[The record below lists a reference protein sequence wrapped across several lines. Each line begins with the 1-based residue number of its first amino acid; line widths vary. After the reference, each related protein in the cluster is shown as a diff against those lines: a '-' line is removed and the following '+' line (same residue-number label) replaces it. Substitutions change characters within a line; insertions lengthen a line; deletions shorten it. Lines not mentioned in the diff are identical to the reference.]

1 MTPAKTVS
9 QLVRQSVSAIAQSD
23 SQADDDMHLVDLWL
37 HGKSPHTQEAYKR
50 DVIQFVDFVDLPF
63 GLVKLKHLWAWA
75 DSLEHRGL
83 ARATRARK
91 LAAVKSLFSFGHRIG
106 YLPFNVGAAVS
117 LPAVPD
123 QLAERILPEVAI
135 QRILALESNLRN
147 AVLLQLFYASG
158 GRVSELAQLFWGAL
172 LERGSKDGQPTG
184 QVTLLGKGQKTRT
197 ILLSH
202 GTWKATQ
209 ELLEQEKAAG
219 FGERSNPVFRS
230 RQGGPLSRQQ
240 IWRIVRTAAHR
251 AGLEE
256 AVSPHWLRHAHASH
270 ALDNG
275 APTHLV
281 KETLG
286 HKSLA
291 TTSKYVHARPDD
303 SSARYLKI

>member
-1 MTPAKTVS
+1 MSDLIRRFKSATV
-9 QLVRQSVSAIAQSD
+9 QTD

-37 HGKSPHTQEAYKR
+37 HGKSPHSQEAYKR
-50 DVIQFVDFVDLPF
+50 DVNQFVDFVDLPF
-63 GLVKLKHLWAWA
+63 NLVNLKHLWAWA
-75 DSLEHRGL
+75 DLLEQNDF

-106 YLPFNVGAAVS
+106 YLAFNVGAAVS
-117 LPAVPD
+117 LPTVPD

-135 QRILALESNLRN
+135 HRILAQETDIRN
-147 AVLLQLFYASG
+147 SVLLQLFYASG
-158 GRVSELAQLFWGAL
+158 GRVSELAQLLWGAL
-172 LERGSKDGQPTG
+172 LERGSENGRPSG

-197 ILLSH
+197 ILLSAT
-202 GTWKATQ
+202 TWQAIQ
-209 ELLEQEKAAG
+209 DLREREKDSG
-219 FGERSNPVFRS
+219 FGSRSNPVFRS
-230 RQGGPLSRQQ
+230 RKGGPLSRQH
-240 IWRIVRTAAHR
+240 IWRIVKEAARR
-251 AGLEE
+251 AGLEQ

>member
-1 MTPAKTVS
+1 MSELIRRFKSATV
-9 QLVRQSVSAIAQSD
+9 QTD

-37 HGKSPHTQEAYKR
+37 HGKSPHSQEAYKR
-50 DVIQFVDFVDLPF
+50 DVIQFVDFADLPF
-63 GLVKLKHLWAWA
+63 SLVKLKHLWAWA
-75 DSLEHRGL
+75 DRLEQNGF
-83 ARATRARK
+83 ARATQARK

-106 YLPFNVGAAVS
+106 YLAFNVGAAVS
-117 LPAVPD
+117 LPTVPD

-135 QRILALESNLRN
+135 HRILAQETDIRN
-147 AVLLQLFYASG
+147 TVLLQLFYASG

-172 LERGSKDGQPTG
+172 LERGSENGRPSG

-197 ILLSH
+197 ILLSAT
-202 GTWKATQ
+202 TWQAIRDLR
-209 ELLEQEKAAG
+209 EREKDSG
-219 FGERSNPVFRS
+219 FGSRSNPVFRS
-230 RQGGPLSRQQ
+230 RKGGPLSRQQ
-240 IWRIVRTAAHR
+240 MWRIVKEAARR
-251 AGLEE
+251 AGLEQ